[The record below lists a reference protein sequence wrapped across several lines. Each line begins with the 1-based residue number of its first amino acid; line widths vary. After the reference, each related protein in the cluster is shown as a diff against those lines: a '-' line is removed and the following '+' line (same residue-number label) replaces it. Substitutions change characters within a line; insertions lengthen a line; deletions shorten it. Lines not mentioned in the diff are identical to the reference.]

1 MKKHSL
7 EPMAQFFNSRAEAY
21 DEVHTSHIDGGRASK
36 DIVAGLLPEGT
47 RRILDLGVGTGLELE
62 AVFMRFPEA
71 RVTGID
77 MAEDMLQKLRERFP
91 GKEMELVCGSYLDL
105 DFGAAQ
111 YDAVISVMSLHHLL
125 PAQKRLLF
133 ERVRKSLVPGGVFL
147 NCDYFAPSRVYELRR
162 RAMLWAM
169 RAQPGSVHFDIP
181 MTARHEMNIMR
192 SSGFCHVE
200 DVWKQGN
207 TWVLEAKA
215 DQQGKTLRK

>member
-62 AVFMRFPEA
+62 AVFARFPEA
-71 RVTGID
+71 QVTGID
-77 MAEDMLQKLRERFP
+77 MAEDMLQKLRGRFP
-91 GKEMELVCGSYLDL
+91 GKEVKAICASYLDL
-105 DFGAAQ
+105 NFSTAQ
-111 YDAVISVMSLHHLL
+111 YDAVISVMSLHHLP

-133 ERVRKSLVPGGVFL
+133 ERVRKCLVPGGVFL
-147 NCDYFAPSRVYELRR
+147 NCDYYAPTRVYELRR

-169 RAQPGSVHFDIP
+169 RAPPGSVHFDIP
-181 MTARHEMNIMR
+181 LTAQHEMKILR
-192 SSGFCHVE
+192 SSGFSFVE
-200 DVWKQGN
+200 DAWRQGN
-207 TWVLEAKA
+207 TWVLEAKV
-215 DQQGKTLRK
+215 D